1 MHGSTGRGW
10 KRSLGHRASPSP
22 YETLPERSITM
33 IHWTMIDNMSRR
45 LTSESTQSWHGNPVE
60 TDELSAT

>member
-1 MHGSTGRGW
+1 
-10 KRSLGHRASPSP
+10 
-22 YETLPERSITM
+22 M